1 MTSGGR
7 NQRKPLIKASHDL
20 MQHEIREM
28 KRRAANDNRLSRCAG
43 TVTDENPLAGME
55 KDNEH

>member
-1 MTSGGR
+1 
-7 NQRKPLIKASHDL
+7 
-20 MQHEIREM
+20 M